1 MRQTKRIKMKNII
14 FIGLILQSFLG
25 FSQEIK
31 LDTKKA
37 SVSFN
42 FVSAKTKGT
51 IDDINA
57 SIQFNS
63 SDLGKSVITGSANVE
78 ALTTGNSGRDKHLKS
93 EHYFDAKNFPTMK
106 FTSTEISA
114 DGLNFTAKG
123 TLTIKDVTKEVTFT
137 VRMDGT
143 SMVFETTIYTTDF
156 GISVKKGREKNKV
169 TVKVTVPLT

>member
-1 MRQTKRIKMKNII
+1 MKNII
-14 FIGLILQSFLG
+14 FIGLMLQSFLG
-25 FSQEIK
+25 FSQEVK

-51 IDDINA
+51 IDDISA
-57 SIQFNS
+57 SVQFNS
-63 SDLGKSVITGSANVE
+63 SDLAKSVITGTANVE

-93 EHYFDAKNFPTMK
+93 DAYFDAENFPLMK

-114 DGLNFTAKG
+114 DGLNFSAKG
-123 TLTIKDVTKEVTFT
+123 TLTIKDVTKEVIFS
-137 VRMDGT
+137 VKMDGT
-143 SMVFETTIYTTDF
+143 TMVFETTIYTSDF

-169 TVKVTVPLT
+169 TVKVTVPLS